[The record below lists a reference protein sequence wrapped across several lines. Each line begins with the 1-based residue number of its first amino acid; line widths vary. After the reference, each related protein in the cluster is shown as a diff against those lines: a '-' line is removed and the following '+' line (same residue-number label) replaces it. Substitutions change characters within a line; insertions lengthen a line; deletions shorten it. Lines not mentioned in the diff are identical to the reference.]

1 MNIISVDEAQN
12 MFGAIKTFEQTV
24 INVQLNILN
33 HLEQFQLYEN
43 VVVKAAK
50 SYCKD
55 GSIEIYKRWNV
66 FKKSPKKKHFD
77 YSKIP
82 SKDFV
87 PIQLNCEEIG
97 LKRHGVFNVVNQLD
111 AWSDAIYKKNKNA
124 WEDKLTEEIVNAYK
138 EYYMQHYI
146 GSWIYNW

>member
-50 SYCKD
+50 SY
-55 GSIEIYKRWNV
+55 
-66 FKKSPKKKHFD
+66 
-77 YSKIP
+77 
-82 SKDFV
+82 
-87 PIQLNCEEIG
+87 
-97 LKRHGVFNVVNQLD
+97 
-111 AWSDAIYKKNKNA
+111 
-124 WEDKLTEEIVNAYK
+124 
-138 EYYMQHYI
+138 
-146 GSWIYNW
+146 